1 MSPCLVFIRQLQ
13 YYSLLCLDTF
23 DLTNQGTLSLVSVCS
38 GTKMPLMRH
47 LRTGDLKCPCIS
59 KSKYPNNIQT
69 IVFAIA
75 YYYL

>member
-1 MSPCLVFIRQLQ
+1 MS
-13 YYSLLCLDTF
+13 SLDITK
-23 DLTNQGTLSLVSVCS
+23 QGTLSLVSVCS
-38 GTKMPLMRH
+38 GTKMPHMRH
-47 LRTGDLKCPCIS
+47 LRTGDLKYPCIS